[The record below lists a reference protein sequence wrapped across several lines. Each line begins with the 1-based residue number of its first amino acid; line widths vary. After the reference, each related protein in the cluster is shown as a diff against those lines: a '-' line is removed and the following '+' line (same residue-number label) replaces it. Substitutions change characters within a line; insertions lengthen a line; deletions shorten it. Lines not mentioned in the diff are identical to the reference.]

1 MGFKEDTKIGNK
13 KSYTLKDQLS
23 IYRLTSNHKEVEK
36 ERKKDF
42 YEGVMRLSGKDSRLK
57 ITFKFSFSWK
67 NSAIIKRKKE
77 LRV

>member
-1 MGFKEDTKIGNK
+1 MGFKEDTKIDNK
-13 KSYTLKDQLS
+13 KPYTLKDQLF
-23 IYRLTSNHKEVEK
+23 IYRLTSNHKEVQK
-36 ERKKDF
+36 ERKDF
-42 YEGVMRLSGKDSRLK
+42 YEGVMRLSGKDSRFK